1 MSANSNNQNT
11 SVGAP
16 GAILS
21 EPQWNA
27 ITQSISGLNAQQ
39 LTWVSGYLAGLAA
52 SGQALPQG
60 QAAAVPAAAGE
71 VPVLTILF
79 GSQTGNA
86 KGIAQSL
93 QAKVEAAGYSS
104 KLISMADYKPRQIK
118 NETHLAIVAST
129 HGEGEPPDD
138 AIELHEFLGTKK
150 APKVDKLKYAV
161 LSLGDSSYEFFCQTG
176 KDFDERLAKLG
187 GKLVVPRV
195 DCDVDYEAE
204 AEAWVAK
211 LIETLKDDFTSAGSA
226 AVAMQTG
233 SAVAAGTAAQ
243 VYTKKAPY
251 QATLLTSQKITG
263 RDSVKDIRHIE
274 ISLEDSGITY
284 QAGDALGVWFK
295 NDATLAD
302 EIITL
307 IQASADQEVT
317 VAEHT
322 LSFKEALINKLELTL
337 SYPGF
342 VKAYQEASGCEA
354 LAKLLEDKAAL
365 RDYLADRQIIDIVRD
380 HPHPVTAEQFV
391 AACRPLTPRLYSIA
405 SSQSEVED
413 EVHLT
418 IAHVDYDAFGN
429 RHQGGASGYL
439 CERLEEGSEVEVFV
453 EPNDNFRLP
462 ENPDTP
468 VIMIGPG
475 TGIAPFRSFMQE
487 RDAQGAEGKNWL
499 FFGNPHFTQDFLYQL
514 EWQGYV
520 KSGLLSKISLAFS
533 RDQKDKIYVQHR
545 LLEEGKEVYQWLEE
559 GAHLYVCGDANQM
572 AKDVESAL
580 LEIFR
585 THGGK
590 SDEEAKAYLLS
601 LRKAK
606 RYQKDVY

>member
-1 MSANSNNQNT
+1 MSANSNQNT
-11 SVGAP
+11 PTVSP

-27 ITQSISGLNAQQ
+27 ITQAISGLNAQQ
-39 LTWVSGYLAGLAA
+39 LTWVSGYMAGLAA
-52 SGQALPQG
+52 SGQALPQAPAAG
-60 QAAAVPAAAGE
+60 AVAAVGDAPT
-71 VPVLTILF
+71 LTILF
-79 GSQTGNA
+79 GSQTGNS
-86 KGIAQSL
+86 KGVAQSL
-93 QAKVEAAGYSS
+93 QAKMEAAGYTS
-104 KLISMADYKPRQIK
+104 KLVSMADFKPRQIK

-138 AIELHEFLGTKK
+138 AIELHEFLGSKK
-150 APKVDKLKYAV
+150 APKVEKLKYAV

-187 GKLVVPRV
+187 GKAVLSRV

-204 AEAWVAK
+204 AQAWCEK
-211 LIETLKDDFTSAGSA
+211 LIDTLKEDFTTQGSA

-233 SAVAAGTAAQ
+233 AAVSTGTAVQA
-243 VYTKKAPY
+243 YTKKAPFN
-251 QATLLTSQKITG
+251 ATLLTSQKITG

-274 ISLEDSGITY
+274 ISLEDSGIAY
-284 QAGDALGVWFK
+284 QVGDALGVWFK
-295 NDATLAD
+295 NDASLAD
-302 EIITL
+302 DIITL
-307 IQASADQEVT
+307 IQASADQSVDVGGQQMT
-317 VAEHT
+317 
-322 LSFKEALINKLELTL
+322 FKEALVQKLELTL

-342 VKAYQEASGCEA
+342 VKAYQEASQCEA
-354 LAKLLEDKAAL
+354 LATLMEDKAAF
-365 RDYLADRQIIDIVRD
+365 REYLSDRQIVDIVRE
-380 HPHPVTAEQFV
+380 HPHPVPAQRFV
-391 AACRPLTPRLYSIA
+391 EACRPLTPRLYSIA
-405 SSQSEVED
+405 SSQAEVED

-418 IAHVDYDAFGN
+418 IAHVEYDAFGK

-439 CERLEEGSEVEVFV
+439 CERLEEGGEVEVFV

-462 ENPDTP
+462 ENTDTP

-475 TGIAPFRSFMQE
+475 TGIAPFRAFMQE

-499 FFGNPHFTQDFLYQL
+499 FFGNPNFTQDFLYQV
-514 EWQGYV
+514 EWQSYV

-533 RDQKDKIYVQHR
+533 RDQKEKIYVQHR
-545 LLEEGKEVYQWLEE
+545 LLEEGKAVFEWLEE
-559 GAHLYVCGDANQM
+559 GAHLYVCGDANHM
-572 AKDVESAL
+572 AKDVEAAL
-580 LEIFR
+580 LEIIK

-590 SDEEAKAYLLS
+590 DDQEAKAYLVG

>member
-1 MSANSNNQNT
+1 MSANSYNQNT

-60 QAAAVPAAAGE
+60 QAAAVPAAASE
-71 VPVLTILF
+71 APVLTILF

-187 GKLVVPRV
+187 GKLIVPRV

-295 NDATLAD
+295 NEAALAD

-337 SYPGF
+337 S
-342 VKAYQEASGCEA
+342 
-354 LAKLLEDKAAL
+354 
-365 RDYLADRQIIDIVRD
+365 
-380 HPHPVTAEQFV
+380 
-391 AACRPLTPRLYSIA
+391 
-405 SSQSEVED
+405 
-413 EVHLT
+413 
-418 IAHVDYDAFGN
+418 
-429 RHQGGASGYL
+429 
-439 CERLEEGSEVEVFV
+439 
-453 EPNDNFRLP
+453 
-462 ENPDTP
+462 
-468 VIMIGPG
+468 
-475 TGIAPFRSFMQE
+475 
-487 RDAQGAEGKNWL
+487 
-499 FFGNPHFTQDFLYQL
+499 
-514 EWQGYV
+514 
-520 KSGLLSKISLAFS
+520 
-533 RDQKDKIYVQHR
+533 
-545 LLEEGKEVYQWLEE
+545 
-559 GAHLYVCGDANQM
+559 
-572 AKDVESAL
+572 
-580 LEIFR
+580 
-585 THGGK
+585 
-590 SDEEAKAYLLS
+590 
-601 LRKAK
+601 
-606 RYQKDVY
+606 

>member
-1 MSANSNNQNT
+1 MSANSNQNT
-11 SVGAP
+11 QTVSP

-27 ITQSISGLNAQQ
+27 ITQAISGLNPQQ
-39 LTWVSGYLAGLAA
+39 LTWVSGYMAGLAA

-60 QAAAVPAAAGE
+60 QAVASAAVAGDA
-71 VPVLTILF
+71 PTLTILF
-79 GSQTGNA
+79 GSQTGNS
-86 KGIAQSL
+86 KGVAQSL
-93 QAKVEAAGYSS
+93 QAKMEAAGYTS
-104 KLISMADYKPRQIK
+104 KLVSMADFKPRQIK

-138 AIELHEFLGTKK
+138 AIELHEFLGSKK
-150 APKVDKLKYAV
+150 APKVEKLKYAV

-187 GKLVVPRV
+187 GTSVLSRV
-195 DCDVDYEAE
+195 DCDVDYETE
-204 AEAWVAK
+204 AQAWCDK
-211 LIETLKDDFTSAGSA
+211 LIETLKDDFTAQGNA

-233 SAVAAGTAAQ
+233 AAVSSGTPAQ
-243 VYTKKAPY
+243 AYTKKAPFS
-251 QATLLTSQKITG
+251 ATLLASQKITG

-274 ISLEDSGITY
+274 ISLEDSGISY

-295 NDATLAD
+295 NDAALAD
-302 EIITL
+302 DIITL
-307 IQASADQEVT
+307 IQASAGQSVDVGGQQMT
-317 VAEHT
+317 
-322 LSFKEALINKLELTL
+322 FKDALVHKLELTL

-342 VKAYQEASGCEA
+342 VKAYQQAAGCDKLAA
-354 LAKLLEDKAAL
+354 LMEDKAAF
-365 RDYLADRQIIDIVRD
+365 REYLAARQIVDIVRD
-380 HPHPVTAEQFV
+380 HPHPVTAQQFV
-391 AACRPLTPRLYSIA
+391 EACRPLTPRLYSIA

-418 IAHVDYDAFGN
+418 IAHVEYQAFDKH
-429 RHQGGASGYL
+429 HQGGASGYL
-439 CERLEEGSEVEVFV
+439 CDRLEEGGEVEVFV

-462 ENPDTP
+462 ENTDTP

-475 TGIAPFRSFMQE
+475 TGIAPFRAFMQE

-499 FFGNPHFTQDFLYQL
+499 FFGNPNFTQDFLYQV
-514 EWQGYV
+514 EWQSYV

-533 RDQKDKIYVQHR
+533 RDQKEKIYVQHR
-545 LLEEGKEVYQWLEE
+545 LLEEGKAVFEWLEE
-559 GAHLYVCGDANQM
+559 GAHVYVCGDANHM
-572 AKDVESAL
+572 AKDVEAAL
-580 LEIFR
+580 IEIIK

-590 SDEEAKAYLLS
+590 DDQEAKAYLVG